1 MTFERRRD
9 QCVRIVD
16 SPPLWWSDS
25 SIVQSLFSWQTN
37 NNKSSF
43 KRSASTFYNSF
54 LLDQWKEASSIL
66 TITSLPLSQRK
77 FCLFNMI
84 HLLQTEFYFEEI
96 FFLWHIVA
104 FTFIPHFSASSEPEA
119 SAINTANKTR
129 RCSGGRSDG
138 DVLGSFWFTLQI
150 KWNRRCGWGPYVGR
164 LISVIRRPGWPRR
177 CGVHRHKR
185 CHGWRTLQG
194 VRLFWA

>member
-1 MTFERRRD
+1 MTFKRRRD
-9 QCVRIVD
+9 QCVRTVE

-25 SIVQSLFSWQTN
+25 LDKRTITSRVSKDQPVHSITV
-37 NNKSSF
+37 
-43 KRSASTFYNSF
+43 FY
-54 LLDQWKEASSIL
+54 LDQWKESSSIL
-66 TITSLPLSQRK
+66 TIISSPLSQRK

-96 FFLWHIVA
+96 FLWHIVA
-104 FTFIPHFSASSEPEA
+104 FTFIPYFSASSEPKA

-129 RCSGGRSDG
+129 RCSGGRSNS
-138 DVLGSFWFTLQI
+138 DVLGSFWFTLQV
-150 KWNRRCGWGPYVGR
+150 KWNRRCGWGPYVGK
-164 LISVIRRPGWPRR
+164 LIPVISRPGWPRR